1 MERDQLADILHRTQD
16 QQEDDILRLQ
26 QHMELQLK
34 QQLQQQYRQVC
45 QQEEK
50 GKANKQNKSSM
61 ISRTINFLYIFTLQK
76 IYERVKKSVM
86 SVCKEV
92 QKDCQMHF
100 MAVKKLWK
108 RFGFVIYSCFKDSAF
123 TYNVL
128 N

>member
-26 QHMELQLK
+26 QHMELQLR

-76 IYERVKKSVM
+76 IYERLRNRSCRSVKRSKRT
-86 SVCKEV
+86 
-92 QKDCQMHF
+92 
-100 MAVKKLWK
+100 VKCILW
-108 RFGFVIYSCFKDSAF
+108 
-123 TYNVL
+123 L
-128 N
+128 

>member
-16 QQEDDILRLQ
+16 QQEDDIPRLQ

-50 GKANKQNKSSM
+50 GKANKQNKNSM
-61 ISRTINFLYIFTLQK
+61 ISRTINFLYIFTLQT

-86 SVCKEV
+86 SV
-92 QKDCQMHF
+92 
-100 MAVKKLWK
+100 WK
-108 RFGFVIYSCFKDSAF
+108 SYE
-123 TYNVL
+123 NVL
-128 N
+128 GLWFIHVLKTALLRAKF

>member
-61 ISRTINFLYIFTLQK
+61 ISRTINFLDIFTLQK
-76 IYERVKKSVM
+76 IYERVKKFVI
-86 SVCKEV
+86 SVCKMA
-92 QKDCQMHF
+92 QKDC
-100 MAVKKLWK
+100 
-108 RFGFVIYSCFKDSAF
+108 
-123 TYNVL
+123 
-128 N
+128 